1 MPRSRKD
8 VSVSD
13 MCETAVR
20 LADEVGDREVARR
33 IGVSQTTIGNWR
45 RGKKQN
51 TATVPKLERWFAREG
66 HKHYKSGTSVAE
78 AFLAVKAIVNAVS
91 AKRRRAV
98 ARRIDDIVRDEY
110 NRASVHASPTAGGHL
125 RKRIDS
131 ELR

>member
-1 MPRSRKD
+1 
-8 VSVSD
+8 
-13 MCETAVR
+13 MCKIAVH

-66 HKHYKSGTSVAE
+66 HKHYKSGTSVAVAD
-78 AFLAVKAIVNAVS
+78 AFLAVKAIVKAVS
-91 AKRRRAV
+91 ARRRRAA

-110 NRASVHASPTAGGHL
+110 DRASVHASPAAGGHL